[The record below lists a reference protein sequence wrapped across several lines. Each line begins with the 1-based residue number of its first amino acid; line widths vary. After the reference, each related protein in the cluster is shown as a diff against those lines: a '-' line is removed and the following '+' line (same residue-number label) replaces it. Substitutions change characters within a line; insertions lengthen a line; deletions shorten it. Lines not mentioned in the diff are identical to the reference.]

1 MQAAPGFTL
10 KAIYSRSLNSAQSL
24 AEGIIDVDL
33 YSEDSG
39 ADKSFND
46 LLARSD
52 IGAVIIAFVN
62 LYKPPKLHET
72 CYIQGTL
79 YIANDS

>member
-24 AEGIIDVDL
+24 AEGTANVDL

-39 ADKSFND
+39 AGKSFDD

-52 IGAVIIAFVN
+52 IGAVIIAYVE
-62 LYKPPKLHET
+62 LYKSPSYMNYLTK
-72 CYIQGTL
+72 
-79 YIANDS
+79 